1 VNKLKFL
8 FLTLLAGALISGCLK
23 KEFDQPE
30 DTSSYDP
37 GLPAG
42 DSAINIRAL
51 LKMRPYTGGSLDTML
66 ITRDLTLTVI
76 VNADDRSGNIYKSIY
91 AQDTSGG
98 IQIYIDAYSLY
109 NRYPVGRK
117 LYVRL
122 KGMYLS
128 YNSGTGTPCIS
139 GAINE
144 QAGPLGLNGR
154 AIDQHIIGATTGN
167 EVKDTVVSFDAAR
180 NYTAN
185 QDITLLCR
193 LVTIADSVQ
202 FGDTVHTYASP
213 TDATNRYI
221 WTCGTNMT
229 PGNATPTGMMAV
241 RTDNYAKFH
250 AQKLPFGR
258 GVISGIYTI
267 YKTTPQLILRDTT
280 DVHFYGPRC
289 GPVAT
294 GGSTLFS
301 ENFNGGSINAD
312 ISLTGWVNYAEAGG
326 KKWYFSSTNNST
338 NHYAK
343 ISAYGSNKDTV
354 ISWLVTPGINLNGK
368 VNPMLSFRSAN
379 GFDNGATLKVLA
391 STDFNGSN
399 FATATWTP
407 LNPTLAPSSASGFS
421 AFTPSGNVSLSS
433 FTGTVY
439 IAFRYEGSDPS
450 GSASDK
456 TTTWEI
462 DEVSVTAN

>member
-1 VNKLKFL
+1 MNKLKFL
-8 FLTLLAGALISGCLK
+8 LPALLAGALLSGCLK

-30 DTSSYDP
+30 DNSGYDP

-42 DSAINIRAL
+42 DSPVSIRAL
-51 LKMRPYTGGSLDTML
+51 LKMRPYSGGLDTML
-66 ITRDLTLTVI
+66 IAQDLVLTVV
-76 VNADDRSGNIYKSIY
+76 VNADDRSGNLYKSIY

-98 IQIYIDAYSLY
+98 IQVYIDAYSLY
-109 NRYPVGRK
+109 TRYPVGRK

-144 QAGPLGLNGR
+144 QAGPLGLNGG
-154 AIDQHIIGATTGN
+154 AIDQHIIGATTNN
-167 EVKDTVVSFDAAR
+167 EVKDTVISFDAAR
-180 NYTAN
+180 NYTAG
-185 QDITLLCR
+185 QDITLLGR

-202 FGDTVHTYASP
+202 FGDTLHTYASP

-221 WTCGTNMT
+221 WTCGTNLYA
-229 PGNATPTGMMAV
+229 GNTTPTGMMAV

-258 GVISGIYTI
+258 GSISGIYTI

-280 DVHFYGPRC
+280 DVRFYGPRC
-289 GPVAT
+289 GAAAS
-294 GGSTLFS
+294 GGILFS
-301 ENFNGGSINAD
+301 EDFDSSAINTD
-312 ISLTGWVNYAEAGG
+312 IAFSGWVNFSEAGG
-326 KKWYFSSTNNST
+326 KKWYTSRTGSST

-343 ISAYGSNKDTV
+343 ISAFGSNKDTV
-354 ISWLVTPGINLNGK
+354 ISWLVMPGINLSGK

-379 GFDNGATLKVLA
+379 GYDNGASLKVLA

-399 FATATWTP
+399 FATAHWTD
-407 LNPTLAPSSASGFS
+407 LEPTLAPSSASGFS
-421 AFTPSGNVSLSS
+421 DFTPSGNVSLST

-462 DEVSVTAN
+462 DEVRVRAD